1 MIDAPHCPRIL
12 VKIRTFTLSILSRR
26 PEATG
31 VEFFLTGLMFLYFL
45 GPHIAF
51 STVAGPANILSYV
64 ILFWLVAPFW
74 NRIIYTIT
82 LNPLPFFFLMVAVA
96 SVLWSA
102 SPDNTSLEVRAA
114 VRSTLFG
121 GYLAMRYRP
130 KEMMDLLAWVVTLG
144 AIFSLIA
151 GVLIPQIAIEEIGWA
166 GIFAYKNMLS
176 NIMVIGMLLFLHR
189 ILFSGM
195 NRGLGIALFLLD
207 LLLLVL
213 SQGKTA
219 LATLFITFFLFPI
232 PLLVKTNYKLQM
244 ALYFASILVGG
255 TMVILLTSNLETI
268 VVDGLGKNLEF
279 NGRVPIWQLM
289 IEQGLKRPLTGYGY
303 AAFWTSDTGL
313 FVVGQSWAAASLDEV
328 GFRFNAHN
336 SYMDTFLQTGFL
348 GLLLYVGSIASAI
361 SALIKLVMAKHDIT
375 NNLWLLQVLVAM
387 VLMNLADSF
396 GGLSPSSQWSLFV
409 YIVWSGALQQS
420 RLKRFPEQ
428 AINIPPYSF

>member
-1 MIDAPHCPRIL
+1 LD
-12 VKIRTFTLSILSRR
+12 ILSRR
-26 PEATG
+26 TEATG
-31 VEFFLTGLMFLYFL
+31 LEFFLTGLIFLYFL

-51 STVAGPANILSYV
+51 SAVTGPANILSYV
-64 ILFWLVAPFW
+64 ILVWLVAPYW
-74 NRIIYTIT
+74 NKIVYTTT
-82 LNPLPFFFLMVAVA
+82 LNPLPILFLLITVA

-102 SPDNTSLEVRAA
+102 LPDITSLEVRAA
-114 VRSTLFG
+114 VRSTVFG
-121 GYLAMRYRP
+121 SYLAMRYRP
-130 KEMMDLLAWVVTLG
+130 KEMMDLLGWVVALG

-176 NIMVIGMLLFLHR
+176 SIMVIGMLLFLHR

-195 NRGLGIALFLLD
+195 NRSFGIVLFLLN
-207 LLLLVL
+207 LLLLLL

-219 LATLFITFFLFPI
+219 LATFLIALCLFLI

-244 ALYFASILVGG
+244 ALYFAFILIGG
-255 TMVILLTSNLETI
+255 AAIILLTSNLESI
-268 VVDGLGKNLEF
+268 IVDGLGKDLEF

-313 FVVGQSWAAASLDEV
+313 FVVGQSWAAISLNDI

-336 SYMDTFLQTGFL
+336 SYVDTFLQTGLVGLFL
-348 GLLLYVGSIASAI
+348 YLGSIGSAI
-361 SALIKLVMAKHDIT
+361 SGLVKLLIAKHDIS
-375 NNLWLLQVLVAM
+375 NNLWMLQVLIAM

-396 GGLSPSSQWSLFV
+396 GGISPSSQWSLFV
-409 YIVWSGALQQS
+409 YIALSAALQQS
-420 RLKRFPEQ
+420 RLKRQPNESQ
-428 AINIPPYSF
+428 PSPIYIA